1 MNYFVLTLFSI
12 WPFISFVSNNI
23 SKGIFIGEIINFY
36 LGVLFALII
45 FYTVLKSVTKKDKKS
60 LSIIIFIYIM
70 FFMFFIF
77 DEVMID
83 SLNIYRIL
91 VWWIVNLVGVFY
103 IWKNPYEKSPHKLYS
118 IILFIFYIVPLVNVL
133 YYAYN
138 LKPTNLELST
148 ENTFPEIKGDKPNVY
163 FFILDAYARS
173 DILKKNFSHDS
184 ADFLSKLE
192 KNRFSIVKNSF
203 SNYPLTYLSVASTL
217 SMDYLVS
224 TNDIITSREPFIP
237 LLRGSSEVP
246 KYFKSQGYQYIH
258 AHSHVW
264 AGSAC
269 DDLGVIDKCLPE
281 KKESLY
287 DVIFYNESIENILKL
302 TQVPSAIKFLYDS
315 LPNIDEDLSNIGFFS
330 EGRLQH
336 LEQINT
342 KVDSF
347 LENEPFFLFAHV
359 FTPHEPNTYGENCEK
374 VSDLTYDAAQYKT
387 DFIKQVKCSEADVLE
402 LIDTIIR
409 LDKSNPIIVLQGD
422 HGSESRN
429 QWSKGIDDWN
439 EEDILERFAILNA
452 VRLPNQCDNLLYNN
466 MTSVNTFRVIISC
479 LANENV
485 KLLPDISFLTL
496 YEGSPDYGLIK
507 EKIRDGIIVR

>member
-237 LLRGSSEVP
+237 LLRGSVKFLS
-246 KYFKSQGYQYIH
+246 
-258 AHSHVW
+258 
-264 AGSAC
+264 
-269 DDLGVIDKCLPE
+269 
-281 KKESLY
+281 
-287 DVIFYNESIENILKL
+287 ILKVKVINIFMHIH
-302 TQVPSAIKFLYDS
+302 TSGQV
-315 LPNIDEDLSNIGFFS
+315 
-330 EGRLQH
+330 R
-336 LEQINT
+336 
-342 KVDSF
+342 
-347 LENEPFFLFAHV
+347 
-359 FTPHEPNTYGENCEK
+359 
-374 VSDLTYDAAQYKT
+374 
-387 DFIKQVKCSEADVLE
+387 
-402 LIDTIIR
+402 
-409 LDKSNPIIVLQGD
+409 
-422 HGSESRN
+422 
-429 QWSKGIDDWN
+429 
-439 EEDILERFAILNA
+439 
-452 VRLPNQCDNLLYNN
+452 
-466 MTSVNTFRVIISC
+466 RVMI
-479 LANENV
+479 
-485 KLLPDISFLTL
+485 
-496 YEGSPDYGLIK
+496 
-507 EKIRDGIIVR
+507 